1 MNDRK
6 NDILTIPNLLSLVR
20 LLLIPVYAI
29 LYMRAQVLR
38 EYIAAASVFAL
49 SALTDMADGIIA
61 RKCHM
66 VSRLGI
72 MLDPFADKMT
82 QGVIILCLTIKNPD
96 ILPLLLLFV
105 AKEAFMLV
113 MGCLLL
119 KKKKM
124 LDGALIP
131 GKICTAVLFVS
142 MIVLVI
148 FHDLPD
154 IWVYTILS
162 VCSVFMI
169 ISLVAY
175 AMCYFRRSE
184 HIKDI
189 EDRIFK

>member
-1 MNDRK
+1 MNDVKK
-6 NDILTIPNLLSLVR
+6 NVLTIPNLLSLFR

-29 LYMRAQVLR
+29 LYMKAQSAK
-38 EYIAAASVFAL
+38 EYIVAAAVFAV
-49 SALTDMADGIIA
+49 SAMTDMVDGIIA

-82 QGVIILCLTIKNPD
+82 QGVIILCLTLKNPA
-96 ILPLLLLFV
+96 ILPLLILFIV
-105 AKEAFMLV
+105 KEAFMLV
-113 MGCLLL
+113 MACLHL

-131 GKICTAVLFVS
+131 GKICTTVLFLS

-148 FHDLPD
+148 FRDLPSP
-154 IWVYTILS
+154 WVYTI
-162 VCSVFMI
+162 VAICSVFMV

-175 AMCYFRRSE
+175 ALCYFRRSS

-189 EDRIFK
+189 GDRLL

>member
-6 NDILTIPNLLSLVR
+6 SDILTIPNLLSLIR

-29 LYMRAQVLR
+29 LYMRAQELR
-38 EYIAAASVFAL
+38 DYIVAASVFAL

-61 RKCHM
+61 RKCRM

-82 QGVIILCLTIKNPD
+82 QGVIILCLTLRNHD
-96 ILPLLLLFV
+96 ILPLLLLFIV
-105 AKEAFMLV
+105 KEAFMLV
-113 MGCLLL
+113 MGCLHL

-131 GKICTAVLFVS
+131 GKICTAVMFTS
-142 MIVLVI
+142 MIALVI
-148 FHDLPD
+148 FPNLPP
-154 IWVYTILS
+154 IWIYAILS
-162 VCSVFMI
+162 VCAVFMI
-169 ISLVAY
+169 ISLFSY

-184 HIKDI
+184 HIKDM
-189 EDRIFK
+189 EDHLFK